1 MQYPP
6 IAHILLLLITSK
18 EEEQAANAADIL
30 GNATKLYL
38 DKNDLQA
45 QMIGPAPAAISKAND
60 IYRRVIYVKHKDY
73 TTLIDIKN
81 YIEGYYSYSQQFNGC
96 NLQFDFDPMISY

>member
-1 MQYPP
+1 MGFYKQEILYRTLMQYPP

-38 DKNDLQA
+38 DKNDLA

-60 IYRRVIYVKHKDY
+60 IYRRVIYVKHRII
-73 TTLIDIKN
+73 LR
-81 YIEGYYSYSQQFNGC
+81 
-96 NLQFDFDPMISY
+96 